1 MARNIGV
8 NFNGKRIVKPGAHS
22 RIDASGL
29 GAVGS
34 NSEKKIV
41 FLGSSQGGQPNVYQ
55 TFSGY
60 SKASEVLRGGD
71 LLVAGE
77 LAWSPSNDGQ
87 GAGEIGF
94 IRVEDATQATLVKTG
109 LKLTSKLYGA
119 EANKIQVSMEDGAIA
134 DSKRLSVYFWQDN
147 IREVYDQ
154 LGPVFNLKYEGAET
168 TAKASVIHDANGKA
182 SKLVLT
188 VGATIHELTIG
199 VDGEFKEVNR
209 LVTEINDL
217 PDFSAGVTLAGNKNL
232 ATGTLDAFADQ
243 DIKATA
249 FTVTA
254 LAGDIAYKL
263 ELSQLVDVEITG
275 VIPENFAA
283 EYLADGTNGTTPAS
297 WADKLDLVIGEGA
310 YIIVPL
316 TKDEAIHAEVA
327 RFVESQSG
335 AEQNEMRA
343 FYGGGLGESVDLTIG
358 RAVTLNSSRATLCYP
373 AITRKKA
380 NAEVETLPAYFTA
393 AIVAGRVSGVPVG
406 EPVTF
411 DYLNL
416 IGVEKILSSDE
427 ISKLLEGG
435 VTPIEYVR
443 SRNRKGFR
451 IAQCITTYQED
462 NNPAFRENSV
472 SEIMDF
478 LNVELREHLEARFVG
493 TKATAITP
501 ALIKNEVQS
510 FLDQKVREEWL
521 VEYDPESVIV
531 QDGEVIEVSYAAMPV
546 FSVNYILITGTMYR
560 AALVA

>member
-41 FLGSSQGGQPNVYQ
+41 FLGSAQGGEPNVYH
-55 TFSGY
+55 TFSSY

-71 LLVAGE
+71 LLIAGE

-94 IRVEDATQATLVKTG
+94 IRVEDATQATLTKTG
-109 LKLTSKLYGA
+109 LTLTSKLYGA

-134 DSKRLSVYFWQDN
+134 GSKRLSVYFWQDN
-147 IREVYDQ
+147 IRELYDS
-154 LGPVFNLKYEGAET
+154 LGPVFNLKYEGSET
-168 TAKASVIHDANGKA
+168 TAKASIIHDAGGKA
-182 SKLVLT
+182 SKLVIVSGT
-188 VGATIHELTIG
+188 TTHEFTIG
-199 VDGEFKEVNR
+199 ESGQFKDVNK
-209 LVTEINDL
+209 LVTEINEIPDL
-217 PDFSAGVTLAGNKNL
+217 SATVTLAGNKNL
-232 ATGTLDAFADQ
+232 ATSTLDVIVDQ
-243 DIKATA
+243 DIKADA

-254 LAGDIAYKL
+254 LAGDISYNL
-263 ELSQLVDVEITG
+263 QLSQLVNVEVAGDISS
-275 VIPENFAA
+275 NFPS
-283 EYLADGTNGTTPAS
+283 EYLIGGTNGTTPAS

-310 YIIVPL
+310 YILVPL

-327 RFVESQSG
+327 RFIENQSG
-335 AEQNEMRA
+335 IEQNEMRA
-343 FYGGGLGESVDLTIG
+343 FYGGGLGETVDVTIG
-358 RAVTLNSSRATLCYP
+358 RAVNLNSSRATVCYP

-393 AIVAGRVSGVPVG
+393 AIIAGRVSGVPVG

-416 IGVEKILSSDE
+416 IGIERILSSDE

-478 LNVELREHLEARFVG
+478 LNVELREHLESRFVG
-493 TKATAITP
+493 TKGTALTP

-521 VEYDPESVIV
+521 VEYDPESVVV
-531 QDGEVIEVSYAAMPV
+531 QDGEIIEVQYSAMPV
-546 FSVNYILITGTMYR
+546 FSVNYILITGSMYR